1 MNAMSDKF
9 KIDSHKAAFHPKH
22 IYVVDRFAQNNK
34 TAQDIEEFKK
44 LMPVYV
50 EISPFGACNH
60 RCTFCAVDYI
70 GYKTIK
76 LNTDLLIQSL
86 TSMGEGGV
94 KSVMFAGEGEPLLHP
109 DMAKIVNHCHSVGI
123 DTAFT
128 TNGVHLRPK
137 FLEECGA
144 NISWIKVS
152 FNAGDSKAYSEIH
165 RTKESDFHKVI
176 SNLKHAVKWKKETN
190 AKVALGF
197 QALLLPENAA
207 YMHDLAQLSKE
218 IGMDY
223 LVVKPYSQ
231 HKFSDTHQYENI
243 NYDDY
248 LYLGEELSKY
258 NDDKFSVVF
267 RANTIKSWISQ
278 NDNRYCKCLATPSM
292 WGYIMAD
299 GSVYTC
305 SAYMLDERFKL
316 GNINEKTFRDIWCSD
331 AKIKH
336 ANFIQNELNIEECR
350 VNCRMNQI
358 NTYLDSVVN
367 KDQEHV
373 NFI

>member
-1 MNAMSDKF
+1 MN
-9 KIDSHKAAFHPKH
+9 
-22 IYVVDRFAQNNK
+22 
-34 TAQDIEEFKK
+34 
-44 LMPVYV
+44 
-50 EISPFGACNH
+50 
-60 RCTFCAVDYI
+60 
-70 GYKTIK
+70 
-76 LNTDLLIQSL
+76 
-86 TSMGEGGV
+86 
-94 KSVMFAGEGEPLLHP
+94 
-109 DMAKIVNHCHSVGI
+109 
-123 DTAFT
+123 
-128 TNGVHLRPK
+128 
-137 FLEECGA
+137 
-144 NISWIKVS
+144 
-152 FNAGDSKAYSEIH
+152 
-165 RTKESDFHKVI
+165 
-176 SNLKHAVKWKKETN
+176 
-190 AKVALGF
+190 
-197 QALLLPENAA
+197 
-207 YMHDLAQLSKE
+207 DLAKLSKDL
-218 IGMDY
+218 GMDY

-258 NDDKFSVVF
+258 NDENFSVVF

-278 NDNRYCKCLATPSM
+278 NENRYCKCLATPSM

-336 ANFIQNELNIEECR
+336 AHFIQNDLNIEECR

-367 KDQEHV
+367 KNQEHV